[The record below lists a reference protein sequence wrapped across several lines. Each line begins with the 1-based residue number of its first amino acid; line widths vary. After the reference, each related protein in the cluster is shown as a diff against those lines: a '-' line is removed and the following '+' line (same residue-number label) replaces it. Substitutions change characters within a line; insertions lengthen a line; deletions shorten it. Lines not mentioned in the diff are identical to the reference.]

1 MVSSKICYLLFP
13 VLLGNLCKL
22 GIHPVSSFI
31 GCAAIHSVKTG
42 EIPGQSPLTSTHL
55 EVNYFPEVLRI
66 FWN

>member
-22 GIHPVSSFI
+22 EIHPVSSFVR
-31 GCAAIHSVKTG
+31 CAAIHFIKTG
-42 EIPGQSPLTSTHL
+42 EIPGQSPLVRTHL
-55 EVNYFPEVLRI
+55 EVNYFPEVLRM